1 MDSKMQKI
9 LDKQQYGVVGNHSAV
24 KLCHWMRQSLLY
36 SRECYKQTF
45 YGIQSHRCLQ
55 MTPAVN
61 QCTQMCLFCWRHQN
75 FTEDRILNEDEPE
88 NILDDAI
95 SMQQRLISGFKGDP
109 RCDFIKW
116 REAHR
121 PNMLAC
127 SLSGEPTL
135 YSRLGDFFELCHR
148 RNITTFL
155 VTNGTNPE
163 ALASL
168 DPLPKQLYVSLVA
181 PSKEVYKRVCAP
193 LVSDGW
199 EKILETLQL
208 LPSLDTRVVLRHT
221 LVKGWNM
228 DEKMIRDYAKLDALA
243 SPLFIEPKGY
253 VFVGYSRNR
262 MNLANMPS
270 HEEVKSFGKKLASG
284 LGTALLMEKEDSRVV
299 LLGDNIIDTKIKSF

>member
-1 MDSKMQKI
+1 MDSTMQKI
-9 LDKQQYGVVGNHSAV
+9 LDKQHYGVVGTHSAV

-36 SRECYKQTF
+36 KRECYKQTF

-75 FTEDRILNEDEPE
+75 FTERSIDQQDDPE
-88 NILDDAI
+88 VILDTAI
-95 SMQQRLISGFKGDP
+95 DMQQRLISGFKGDP
-109 RCDFIKW
+109 RCDQLKW

-135 YSRLGDFFELCHR
+135 YNRLGDFFELCHKR
-148 RNITTFL
+148 DITTFL
-155 VTNGTNPE
+155 VTNGTNPK

-168 DPLPKQLYVSLVA
+168 DPLPKQLYVSVVA
-181 PSKEVYKRVCAP
+181 PNEKMYDRMCAP
-193 LVSDGW
+193 LISDGW
-199 EKILETLQL
+199 EKIQETLAL
-208 LPSLDTRVVLRHT
+208 LHSLDTRIVVRHT

-228 DEKMIRDYAKLDALA
+228 EDRFISEFAKLDDIA

-253 VFVGYSRNR
+253 VFVGYSRHR

-270 HEEVKSFGKKLASG
+270 HEEVKRFGDLLANE
-284 LGTALLMEKEDSRVV
+284 LGFQVLMEKADSRVV
-299 LLGDNIIDTKIKSF
+299 LVGYDEKKQVIT

>member
-1 MDSKMQKI
+1 
-9 LDKQQYGVVGNHSAV
+9 
-24 KLCHWMRQSLLY
+24 
-36 SRECYKQTF
+36 
-45 YGIQSHRCLQ
+45 
-55 MTPAVN
+55 
-61 QCTQMCLFCWRHQN
+61 
-75 FTEDRILNEDEPE
+75 
-88 NILDDAI
+88 
-95 SMQQRLISGFKGDP
+95 MQQRLISGFKGDP

-148 RNITTFL
+148 RDITTFL
-155 VTNGTNPE
+155 VTNGTNPK

-181 PSKEVYKRVCAP
+181 PSEKVYKRVCAP
-193 LVSDGW
+193 LISDGW
-199 EKILETLQL
+199 EKIMKTLQL

-228 DEKMIRDYAKLDALA
+228 DTEMIDDYAKLDSLA

-262 MNLANMPS
+262 MNLGNMPS
-270 HEEVKSFGKKLASG
+270 HEEVKSFGSQLASG
-284 LGTALLMEKEDSRVV
+284 LGYDLLMEKEDSRVV
-299 LLGDNIIDTKIKSF
+299 LLGTNIKEAKIKSF